1 MLKCGYVSALPFLC
15 ACMCILQ
22 EEIYKLIENDI
33 YPRFLKSD
41 EYKNL
46 LKKGREA
53 KAAGKGF
60 FAKLQKRKFDG
71 SVQDATDISP
81 CLPHR
86 FARNHVSV

>member
-1 MLKCGYVSALPFLC
+1 MSEVVFCVF
-15 ACMCILQ
+15 Q

-41 EYKNL
+41 EFKSM
-46 LKKGREA
+46 LKKAKEA

-60 FAKLQKRKFDG
+60 FAKLQKKKLDSG
-71 SVQDATDISP
+71 VLDATEISP

-86 FARNHVSV
+86 FARSKVNLTLWEPWY